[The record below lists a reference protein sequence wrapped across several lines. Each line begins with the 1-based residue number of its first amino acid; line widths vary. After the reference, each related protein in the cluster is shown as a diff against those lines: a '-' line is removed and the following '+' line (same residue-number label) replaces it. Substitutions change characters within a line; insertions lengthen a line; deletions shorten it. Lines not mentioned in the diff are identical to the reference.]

1 MNILLTGGAGFI
13 GSYLA
18 ESLCFHNNVLI
29 VDNLSTG
36 KRDNIFELE
45 KKGSLKF
52 VKADC
57 INFNEIFPLCRN
69 IDTLFHFAANPE
81 VKITSD
87 EDTELSFSQNV
98 LATKVMLE
106 AARKSGVKKFVFAS
120 TSTIYGEPHVI
131 PTPEEYGPLKP
142 ISIYGATKLA
152 SEALV
157 MAYCSSFK
165 MSGIILRFANIIGHR
180 SSHGVIFDFYNKLQ
194 KNHEKIEILGDGT
207 QKKSYLYI
215 DDCINAI
222 HIAIK
227 VNGID
232 CFNIGSE
239 DQVDVISIAK
249 IIGKEMK
256 VNPKLEVTGGVDGG
270 RGWIGD
276 VKKMLLGT
284 SKIKKLGFKAK
295 FTSGEAVKQTISE
308 ILEKKIN

>member
-13 GSYLA
+13 GSHLA
-18 ESLCFHNNVLI
+18 ESLCLHNNVLI

-106 AARKSGVKKFVFAS
+106 AARKLGVKKFVFAS
-120 TSTIYGEPHVI
+120 TSTIYGEPTI
-131 PTPEEYGPLKP
+131 MPTPENYGPLKP

-157 MAYCSSFK
+157 SAYCSSFK
-165 MSGIILRFANIIGHR
+165 MSGIILRFANIIGMR
-180 SSHGVIFDFYNKLQ
+180 SNHGVIYDFFNKLKTNSQ
-194 KNHEKIEILGDGT
+194 KLEILGDGT
-207 QKKSYLYI
+207 QTKSYLHI
-215 DDCINAI
+215 DDCIPAI
-222 HIAIK
+222 LLASK
-227 VNGID
+227 NDGIEIY
-232 CFNIGSE
+232 NIGSE
-239 DQVDVISIAK
+239 DQANVTEIANVISDA
-249 IIGKEMK
+249 MD
-256 VNPKLEVTGGVDGG
+256 VSPKYDYIRGVDGG

-276 VKKMLLGT
+276 VKKMVLDIAQ
-284 SKIKKLGFKAK
+284 IKKLGFMP
-295 FTSGEAVKQTISE
+295 TMNSNEAVKRTI
-308 ILEKKIN
+308 IDMLEK